1 MEFATMPP
9 RRGPVT
15 ARSAHRGL
23 RWSAPDRGGLARPAG
38 ESGSRHRSLSTVVT
52 SRRKRDQWLEEVAD
66 PREVRLGDP
75 VERVSGPA
83 SSRPGHGLL
92 HEVAAA
98 ELHVPLLTADKAMPG
113 RDPRDHHDPASPAP
127 ARIIHDMNDAC
138 IMCCGGV

>member
-9 RRGPVT
+9 RRGRVT

-75 VERVSGPA
+75 VERVSGPP
-83 SSRPGHGLL
+83 SSRPRPGLL
-92 HEVAAA
+92 HEVPAA
-98 ELHVPLLTADKAMPG
+98 VPPLPPLTAGQATP
-113 RDPRDHHDPASPAP
+113 RPDPPHPP
-127 ARIIHDMNDAC
+127 
-138 IMCCGGV
+138 